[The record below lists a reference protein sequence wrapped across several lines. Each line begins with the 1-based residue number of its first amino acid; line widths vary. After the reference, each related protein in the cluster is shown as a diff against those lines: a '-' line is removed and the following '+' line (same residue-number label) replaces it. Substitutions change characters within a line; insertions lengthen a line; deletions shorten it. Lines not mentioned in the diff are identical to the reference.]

1 MEILRGIVV
10 TNDKRRFSLD
20 PIKVDPLLLNHIMS
34 ADGDEKVG
42 EWDGDDI
49 NDLVKELDRI
59 EERVD
64 VNYNSLPHSSNIPE
78 DLKGTIEK
86 DCSIWTCDI
95 KGNWLTGEQGDDIQ
109 SADQI
114 REKYILKYGSLEIFK
129 EKVRVEREKFI
140 AEVSARSKHK

>member
-1 MEILRGIVV
+1 MTDNE
-10 TNDKRRFSLD
+10 RRFSLD
-20 PIKVDPLLLNHIMS
+20 PMKVDPALQNRIFS

-42 EWDGDDI
+42 EWDGEDI

-64 VNYNSLPHSSNIPE
+64 ANYNGLPHSGNIPE
-78 DLKGTIEK
+78 DLKGAIEK

-95 KGNWLTGEQGDDIQ
+95 KGNCLTGEQGEDIQ

-114 REKYILKYGSLEIFK
+114 REKYILKHGSLEAFK
-129 EKVRVEREKFI
+129 EKIRIEREKFI
-140 AEVSARSKHK
+140 AEVSSRSKHK